1 MNKRQ
6 TDILKMLH
14 KADGYLTLAEIADQ
28 MKVSVKT
35 IRNDITLIKERLEQ
49 NSTGEI
55 MTKPHVGIKLAVTD
69 SEWKTLIGTEDA
81 EEKEIIFF
89 IIRQL
94 LKNDSLTAQK
104 LAERYYIGRGR
115 LDKILEKVSLW
126 FRENNILFE
135 QRRGHGISIRSS
147 EFNYRMACMTFYNEY
162 ADMYE
167 KLITPREAKDAFMS
181 NGQYTS
187 LCAALYGFDPEPAA
201 KALTDTEQ
209 QFGIHM
215 NYVSGVNMLFTA
227 SLSILRIKKGSEI
240 KMPAK
245 EKCSADG
252 ESGIIFARS
261 FTERLESVYHI
272 SFSEEEIK
280 FIAFAADTSEIQSF
294 DSDDSRREF
303 ERMNVPL
310 CRLTVKLVNLI
321 SEIAGVDLR
330 EDRFFVRQMFIQLKV
345 SISRMEYGIVVK
357 NQLLS
362 QIKTKYPNMMA
373 VAWLLGNIF
382 EKELGLEINEN
393 EVGFLAL
400 NIGGAIERQML
411 ELSAC
416 IVCEYGIGV
425 SQILKE
431 KIARSIPELHI
442 TSVFSGRELYKIRD
456 EQCDFVISTVSL
468 DGYRLSRDI
477 VTVSH
482 LLDESDIM
490 LLREC
495 IKKVRREKKKDIKG
509 IVPTSGLFNK
519 ELIFPQCSIFDKDKL
534 LHMMCARLESLGYVT
549 KEFEESVAEREQTA
563 PTDIGNGFAIPHGL
577 SKYVNHSVAAFASLK
592 EPVEWTRDG
601 EPVDAV
607 LLIAF
612 DLDESPEKKNEII
625 RFYKS
630 VVSFME
636 DDNKCGELKK
646 LTDVEK
652 IIKIFE
658 LW

>member
-6 TDILKMLH
+6 TDILKLLR
-14 KADGYLTLAEIADQ
+14 KADGYLTLAEIAEH

-35 IRNDITLIKERLEQ
+35 IRNDIASIKEHLQQSEA
-49 NSTGEI
+49 GEI
-55 MTKPHVGIKLAVTD
+55 KTKPHVGIRLAVAEG
-69 SEWKTLIGTEDA
+69 EWKNLIDAEDE

-94 LKNDSLTAQK
+94 LKNDNLTAQK

-135 QRRGHGISIRSS
+135 RRRGHGISIHSS
-147 EFNYRMACMTFYNEY
+147 EFNYRMACVTFYNEY

-167 KLITPREAKDAFMS
+167 KLITPREAKNAFMS

-187 LCAALYGFDPEPAA
+187 MCAALYGFDPEPAA
-201 KALTDTEQ
+201 RALIATEEQ
-209 QFGIHM
+209 CGIHL
-215 NYVSGVNMLFTA
+215 NYVSGINMLFAA
-227 SLSILRIKKGSEI
+227 SLSVLRIRKECEM
-240 KMPAK
+240 KMPQK

-252 ESGIIFARS
+252 ESGRIFAKS
-261 FTERLESVYHI
+261 FVERLENIYRI
-272 SFSEEEIK
+272 SFSADEIK
-280 FIAFAADTSEIQSF
+280 FISFVADTSEIQSF
-294 DSDDSRREF
+294 YSDDSRRSF
-303 ERMNVPL
+303 EAMNIPL
-310 CRLTVKLVNLI
+310 CRLTVKIVNLI

-330 EDRFFVRQMFIQLKV
+330 EDRFFVRQMFIQLKA

-400 NIGGAIERQML
+400 HIGGAIERQML
-411 ELSAC
+411 GLSAC

-431 KIARSIPELHI
+431 KIARAIPELHI

-456 EQCDFVISTVSL
+456 EQCDFVISTVPL
-468 DGYRLSRDI
+468 AGYRLSRDVI
-477 VTVSH
+477 TVSH
-482 LLDESDIM
+482 LLDESDITA
-490 LLREC
+490 LREC
-495 IKKVRREKKKDIKG
+495 MKKVRREKKKDIKE
-509 IVPTSGLFNK
+509 IAPTSGLFNK
-519 ELIFPQCSIFDKDKL
+519 ELIFPKCNIFDKEKL
-534 LHMMCARLESLGYVT
+534 LHMMCSRLESLGYVT
-549 KEFEESVAEREQTA
+549 KEFEDSVAEREQTA
-563 PTDIGNGFAIPHGL
+563 PTDIGKGFAIPHGL
-577 SKYVNHSVAAFASLK
+577 SKYVNRSVAAFASLK
-592 EPVEWTRDG
+592 EPIEWTRDG

-636 DDNKCGELKK
+636 DDNKCAELKE
-646 LTDVEK
+646 LTDIKK